1 MALQELPLREIKLEA
16 WEQNTAVPML
26 ILALVATAV
35 LVAELVVPD
44 LSPTTLQTFEYVD
57 WAITAVFAA
66 EYLWRLF
73 GLARDKWRFVRTHLF
88 DLLIIVVLPLRIVR
102 SARILRS
109 TRMVRAGLF
118 VGKGTHES
126 RDLPVTLKAVPRVL
140 LISGVA
146 VVASAALVWG
156 IETQEAEAS
165 IQTFED
171 ALWWAVASATTV
183 GSTFEPITTEGRVV
197 AVGLMVMGI
206 SVVAALAGIF
216 ASDFVLGRNK
226 DPEIVDRL
234 DRLDRA
240 MERMGRGE
248 GASPSPPAEAD

>member
-1 MALQELPLREIKLEA
+1 
-16 WEQNTAVPML
+16 ML
-26 ILALVATAV
+26 ILALVATVV
-35 LVAELVVPD
+35 LVLELVVPD
-44 LSPTTLQTFEYVD
+44 LSPTTLRIFEYVD
-57 WAITAVFAA
+57 WAIIAAFAA

-73 GLARDKWRFVRTHLF
+73 GLASDRWRFVRTHLF

-102 SARILRS
+102 SVRILRS
-109 TRMVRAGLF
+109 TRMVRAALF

-126 RDLPVTLKAVPRVL
+126 RDLVTLKAVPRVL
-140 LISGVA
+140 LISGVI

-165 IQTFED
+165 IQSFDD
-171 ALWWAVASATTV
+171 ALWWAVTSATTV

-197 AVGLMVMGI
+197 AVGLMVLGI

-216 ASDFVLGRNK
+216 ASDFVLGQN
-226 DPEIVDRL
+226 DDAEIIARL

-240 MERMGRGE
+240 MERVDKGE
-248 GASPSPPAEAD
+248 GGPHSRPGEAD